1 MEVQLSVAG
10 KEVPRLEVPEDVAA
24 LYTWANLPGARYRDF
39 SASRRELRAQQRLR
53 TAQLQKDKEAEARA
67 RAEQAALD
75 AERGAAEAS
84 QSARF
89 HRAQMRRAMANDQTQ
104 EMERE
109 GSAEGE
115 ALRQAHELH
124 LTAVSEWL
132 ESARRTDG
140 ERRAAYAARREAQE
154 ALEAHASAERQAAR
168 YASDQKPAEGNQEPA
183 QDTATESSRSE
194 REQSSAGAGNALQE
208 TAMGPQ
214 RFPQRRSARDLHPF
228 VAPSAASQ
236 PGFRISES
244 HGTTAAPPDLPGAGP
259 DPRRLE
265 AVGPDHSPLSKRPA
279 QDNPGARSEYS
290 APSGEADSWLHRSE
304 PQPVHAGPQE
314 LPGPEMDAGLAS
326 SSLLPAWI
334 GDKHRSH
341 PHEVP
346 GAKSGSPPADTLQ
359 GSRERVASRWFAL
372 RGVFDPAAPDMEP
385 MQARSREGAP
395 ALVALFSL
403 AGGAGK
409 TSLTASLGRS
419 LAAGGA
425 QVLLADVTSQGILPF
440 YFGATEL
447 RPGSIRT
454 FAPPPGSSDASIT
467 LVSFDSLAAPTIEAS
482 LGNPAA
488 DKPAP
493 GMLEQL
499 ARAHESFEHVI
510 VDLSSSALPVLRQI
524 GQLNAAVLVPV
535 TPDMNTV
542 LSLGAT
548 ERFFADLKTSTGGP
562 LRPWYLLTQFDAA
575 LPLHLDVREVMRQ
588 RLGDRLLPFSI
599 RRSQAVPD
607 ALAEGMTVIDAA
619 PGSGVAGDYGDL
631 ASWVRGLGKNTNTH
645 VRGARWSER

>member
-1 MEVQLSVAG
+1 
-10 KEVPRLEVPEDVAA
+10 
-24 LYTWANLPGARYRDF
+24 
-39 SASRRELRAQQRLR
+39 
-53 TAQLQKDKEAEARA
+53 
-67 RAEQAALD
+67 
-75 AERGAAEAS
+75 
-84 QSARF
+84 
-89 HRAQMRRAMANDQTQ
+89 
-104 EMERE
+104 
-109 GSAEGE
+109 
-115 ALRQAHELH
+115 
-124 LTAVSEWL
+124 
-132 ESARRTDG
+132 
-140 ERRAAYAARREAQE
+140 
-154 ALEAHASAERQAAR
+154 
-168 YASDQKPAEGNQEPA
+168 
-183 QDTATESSRSE
+183 
-194 REQSSAGAGNALQE
+194 
-208 TAMGPQ
+208 MGPQ

-228 VAPSAASQ
+228 VQSSAALQ
-236 PGFRISES
+236 ADFRRSEAD
-244 HGTTAAPPDLPGAGP
+244 GTTGARPDLAGAGS
-259 DPRRLE
+259 DPGRLE
-265 AVGPDHSPLSKRPA
+265 ALGPDRSPELRERSA
-279 QDNPGARSEYS
+279 QANPGVRSEFFGS
-290 APSGEADSWLHRSE
+290 GGEAASWLHRSE
-304 PQPVHAGPQE
+304 PHPPVESGLQE
-314 LPGPEMDAGLAS
+314 LSGPEMDAGLAN

-334 GDKHRSH
+334 GEKHRPG
-341 PHEVP
+341 PHGVP
-346 GAKSGSPPADTLQ
+346 GAESTLSPADTLQ

-385 MQARSREGAP
+385 MQARAREGAP

-425 QVLLADVTSQGILPF
+425 RVLLADVTSGGILPF

-447 RPGSIRT
+447 RPGSVRT

-467 LVSFDSLAAPTIEAS
+467 LVSFDSLATPTIEAS
-482 LGNPAA
+482 LRNPAG

-493 GMLEQL
+493 SMLEQL

-510 VDLSSSALPVLRQI
+510 VDLSSSAAPVLRQI

-548 ERFFADLKTSTGGP
+548 EKFFADLKTSTGGP
-562 LRPWYLLTQFDAA
+562 LRPWYLLTQFDAS

-588 RLGDRLLPFSI
+588 RLGDRLLPISI

-619 PGSGVAGDYGDL
+619 PESGVAGDYGDL
-631 ASWVRGLGKNTNTH
+631 ASWVRGLGKNTKTH